1 MATEL
6 EAFRTYNRVKKMHP
20 EAVIFVCDGSAY
32 TTYKADAK
40 IVANVCGSH
49 MSHRHN
55 NKHSALCTA
64 FGIYSLKEYI
74 DKIISAGHKLG
85 IAELD

>member
-20 EAVIFVCDGSAY
+20 EAVILVRNGSLYA
-32 TTYKADAK
+32 TYKADAK
-40 IVANVCGSH
+40 IVADACDLH
-49 MSHRHN
+49 LIHRHN

-64 FGIYSLKEYI
+64 FGIYSLDEYLN
-74 DKIISAGHKLG
+74 KIVSAGHRLG
-85 IAELD
+85 ITELN

>member
-20 EAVIFVCDGSAY
+20 EAVILVRNGSLY

-49 MSHRHN
+49 LSHRHN
-55 NKHSALCTA
+55 NKHSSLCTA
-64 FGIYSLKEYI
+64 FGIYSLYEYLTKI
-74 DKIISAGHKLG
+74 DSAGHRLG
-85 IAELD
+85 ITELD

>member
-20 EAVIFVCDGSAY
+20 EAVILVRNGSLY

-40 IVANVCGSH
+40 
-49 MSHRHN
+49 
-55 NKHSALCTA
+55 
-64 FGIYSLKEYI
+64 
-74 DKIISAGHKLG
+74 
-85 IAELD
+85 